1 MTQLHAEI
9 VKALATPSVKDR
21 LANIGVEPGGDTPD
35 ATQAF
40 VLAEIERWAKV
51 VTETGTKIN

>member
-1 MTQLHAEI
+1 VTKLHGEI
-9 VKALATPSVKDR
+9 VKALTTQSVKDR
-21 LANIGVEPGGDTPD
+21 LGNIGVEPGGDAPD

-51 VTETGTKIN
+51 VKDTGTTIN

>member
-1 MTQLHAEI
+1 MPRSSRRWRHQ
-9 VKALATPSVKDR
+9 SVKDR

-51 VTETGTKIN
+51 VKDTGTTIN

>member
-1 MTQLHAEI
+1 MCI
-9 VKALATPSVKDR
+9 RDRR
-21 LANIGVEPGGDTPD
+21 LANLGVEPGGDTPD

-51 VTETGTKIN
+51 VKDTGTTVN

>member
-1 MTQLHAEI
+1 MRMYAELAR
-9 VKALATPSVKDR
+9 ALTLPAVTERFAS
-21 LANIGVEPGGDTPD
+21 IGVQPGGDAPA

-51 VTETGTKIN
+51 VKDTGVTVN